1 MTHRHV
7 VKYFGQL
14 HIAGVALSKAF
25 CSAWCWHT
33 APTTPFPSCS
43 HPTNRSLLLTQQL
56 TMADDIELIGGGDP
70 LLPEPHRRC
79 GLTVNE
85 WVHIVA
91 MVRRDIPRV
100 LHLGPYR
107 KCGITSDDWYTWSLG
122 YLNGPVMSYIL
133 EIRKTYAKNNRN
145 K

>member
-1 MTHRHV
+1 
-7 VKYFGQL
+7 
-14 HIAGVALSKAF
+14 
-25 CSAWCWHT
+25 
-33 APTTPFPSCS
+33 
-43 HPTNRSLLLTQQL
+43 
-56 TMADDIELIGGGDP
+56 MADDTELIGGGDP
-70 LLPEPHRRC
+70 LLPEPDRRC
-79 GLTVNE
+79 GLTANE

-107 KCGITSDDWYTWSLG
+107 KYGITSDGWCTWSWD

-133 EIRKTYAKNNRN
+133 EIRKTYAKRNRV